1 MRIEKPGKEQNV
13 FTYLI
18 QYKTEND
25 GLSPSYRDIC
35 KYCNV
40 KSTSTVQYYLVKLKK
55 QGKVEFTKGVS
66 GIRVVGGRWEY
77 IA

>member
-1 MRIEKPGKEQNV
+1 MRTEKLGKEQPV
-13 FTYLI
+13 FTYII

-40 KSTSTVQYYLVKLKK
+40 SSTSMVQYYLLKLKR
-55 QGKVEFTKGVS
+55 QGKISFTKGIS
-66 GIRVVGGRWEY
+66 GIKVVGGRWEY
-77 IA
+77 KA